1 METLFLQEK
10 DVMAVLDFDA
20 AIDAVEEGFRQYG
33 MGLVQSP
40 PWREVCFAGKGIPF
54 GEAPGIIQAMGYLE
68 RDRVAVIKHF
78 YRFPGSTRTA
88 KLRLIDAEAGKTLA
102 LMEANYESWMRTGAA
117 GAVGAKYFARES
129 CSRIGI
135 IGTGKQARGQTRFL
149 ARVRPFIKLYAY
161 STSPLPKREEFAREM
176 ERELE
181 VDVKLVASAQEA
193 VENADVLVTATQ
205 STKPIIEG
213 DWIKR
218 GLHITCMGAD
228 DPLKVELAE
237 SALMKADKLVIDYE
251 KALETA
257 QLRIPLSA
265 GNLKADDIYG
275 SIGEIVAGK
284 KPGREN
290 DDEIT
295 IFHSTGMTAQD
306 VPLALA
312 IYKKAREK
320 GIGHE
325 LRVTTRMLEES
336 I

>member
-88 KLRLIDAEAGKTLA
+88 TLRLIDAEAGKTLA

-205 STKPIIEG
+205 STKPIVEG

-237 SALMKADKLVIDYE
+237 SA
-251 KALETA
+251 
-257 QLRIPLSA
+257 LSA